1 MIFCLLGVANLPLL
15 VERAS
20 RRRGRGQKESD
31 PWWGTHTDPQRPGT
45 EKQRYKRAEGRR
57 LKNSPVTH
65 RQATEPGPRTWRGGG
80 TGGGRGPLVTNNTDK
95 VKGGPAPCPWPPL
108 ALSPGSPT
116 GSPISSSSEVIDL
129 ERREMAGGGSR
140 LACWDA
146 GKVGMGGRCQ
156 CCREKT
162 PRHPFLSLCFQNSEN
177 STRAC

>member
-1 MIFCLLGVANLPLL
+1 MVGDTYRLP
-15 VERAS
+15 ETQDRETEIQE
-20 RRRGRGQKESD
+20 GRGE
-31 PWWGTHTDPQRPGT
+31 
-45 EKQRYKRAEGRR
+45 R

-146 GKVGMGGRCQ
+146 GKVGVGGRCQ

-162 PRHPFLSLCFQNSEN
+162 PRHPDTHSFHCASRTLRTAPQHAEPSLPQFLPRKVMNRQALRGKESLVGV
-177 STRAC
+177 